1 MGRAY
6 ARPHVDSP
14 NKQVAPNEWDRRAE
28 ESRRFLEL
36 AGVITPMFVII
47 AFVVI
52 GDWGAWPAPSDG
64 GLLIYGL
71 AAAGL
76 IGCIVALLRV
86 RTRQTRRRE
95 RTRSGLVKIR

>member
-6 ARPHVDSP
+6 ARPHIDSSD
-14 NKQVAPNEWDRRAE
+14 KQVAPNDWERAE
-28 ESRRFLEL
+28 KSRRFLEL
-36 AGVITPMFVII
+36 AGVITPMFVIV

-95 RTRSGLVKIR
+95 LTRSGLVKIR